1 MFVKESKIPDDGTI
15 FRKDDNDGDDLNYRK
30 KYNITN
36 VDSESIEDNKYKL
49 FYHFLAD
56 IQLMKQV
63 FFKLFKKNK
72 IKEINSDIIIQ
83 NTDNNIYEMDEDKF
97 SKAEDL
103 DNNYI
108 HDF

>member
-1 MFVKESKIPDDGTI
+1 MNSHISITWI
-15 FRKDDNDGDDLNYRK
+15 N
-30 KYNITN
+30 NIN
-36 VDSESIEDNKYKL
+36 R
-49 FYHFLAD
+49 
-56 IQLMKQV
+56 